1 MLALVNERI
10 KSDISRAADSGEMI
24 YHCGDNIMWDP
35 PVLIP
40 NTEVKPHRADGTVR
54 DTVWESRTLP
64 HFIKDIAGLKVM
76 QCPLTYVSGAACVFY
91 MHAAPVGGTA
101 DSGTVSGYALARVRL
116 CTRRSTVA
124 AHSTHSAPSTRVLLN
139 KDKKYNCPS

>member
-1 MLALVNERI
+1 MSVLALISERI
-10 KSDISRAADSGEMI
+10 KSDINRAASSGEMI

-76 QCPLTYVSGAACVFY
+76 QCPLTYVSG
-91 MHAAPVGGTA
+91 GG
-101 DSGTVSGYALARVRL
+101 VRFLYA
-116 CTRRSTVA
+116 RR
-124 AHSTHSAPSTRVLLN
+124 PCGR
-139 KDKKYNCPS
+139 DGG

>member
-1 MLALVNERI
+1 
-10 KSDISRAADSGEMI
+10 MI

-76 QCPLTYVSGAACVFY
+76 QCPLTYVSGGGVRFY
-91 MHAAPVGGTA
+91 MHAALGLR
-101 DSGTVSGYALARVRL
+101 SRSARRP
-116 CTRRSTVA
+116 CEGDA
-124 AHSTHSAPSTRVLLN
+124 A
-139 KDKKYNCPS
+139 

>member
-1 MLALVNERI
+1 MLALVSERI
-10 KSDISRAADSGEMI
+10 KSDINRAASSGEMI

-91 MHAAPVGGTA
+91 MHTAPPCGG
-101 DSGTVSGYALARVRL
+101 DGV
-116 CTRRSTVA
+116 
-124 AHSTHSAPSTRVLLN
+124 
-139 KDKKYNCPS
+139 

>member
-1 MLALVNERI
+1 MLFAGLKVLR
-10 KSDISRAADSGEMI
+10 GT

-64 HFIKDIAGLKVM
+64 HFIERVR
-76 QCPLTYVSGAACVFY
+76 
-91 MHAAPVGGTA
+91 A
-101 DSGTVSGYALARVRL
+101 DSPDFTVQALNMTTAVSARL
-116 CTRRSTVA
+116 
-124 AHSTHSAPSTRVLLN
+124 
-139 KDKKYNCPS
+139 

>member
-1 MLALVNERI
+1 
-10 KSDISRAADSGEMI
+10 MI

-76 QCPLTYVSGAACVFY
+76 QCPLTYVSGAACVFICAPLLWLGRRI
-91 MHAAPVGGTA
+91 AAYL
-101 DSGTVSGYALARVRL
+101 SGYALGRRAAPVRG
-116 CTRRSTVA
+116 TP
-124 AHSTHSAPSTRVLLN
+124 HSTSLTGYALGHILRLTLTLVRRR
-139 KDKKYNCPS
+139 

>member
-1 MLALVNERI
+1 
-10 KSDISRAADSGEMI
+10 
-24 YHCGDNIMWDP
+24 MWDP

-76 QCPLTYVSGAACVFY
+76 QCPLTYVSGAACVFIC
-91 MHAAPVGGTA
+91 MPPLWWGRRIAA
-101 DSGTVSGYALARVRL
+101 L
-116 CTRRSTVA
+116 
-124 AHSTHSAPSTRVLLN
+124 
-139 KDKKYNCPS
+139 

>member
-1 MLALVNERI
+1 
-10 KSDISRAADSGEMI
+10 MI

-76 QCPLTYVSGAACVFY
+76 QCPLTYVSGAADNTPSSGSALGRR
-91 MHAAPVGGTA
+91 AAPVRGTA
-101 DSGTVSGYALARVRL
+101 DSLSLI
-116 CTRRSTVA
+116 
-124 AHSTHSAPSTRVLLN
+124 HI
-139 KDKKYNCPS
+139 

>member
-1 MLALVNERI
+1 
-10 KSDISRAADSGEMI
+10 MI

-76 QCPLTYVSGAACVFY
+76 QCPLTYVSGAA
-91 MHAAPVGGTA
+91 
-101 DSGTVSGYALARVRL
+101 DSTPSSGYALG
-116 CTRRSTVA
+116 RRA
-124 AHSTHSAPSTRVLLN
+124 APSWKGRRIARLLRATRSVGAPPLWEGRRIAHL
-139 KDKKYNCPS
+139 

>member
-1 MLALVNERI
+1 
-10 KSDISRAADSGEMI
+10 MI

-76 QCPLTYVSGAACVFY
+76 QCPLTYVSGAADSTPSSGY
-91 MHAAPVGGTA
+91 ALGRRAAPVGGTA
-101 DSGTVSGYALARVRL
+101 
-116 CTRRSTVA
+116 
-124 AHSTHSAPSTRVLLN
+124 HSTSLTGYVLGHILRLTLT
-139 KDKKYNCPS
+139 PVRRQ

>member
-1 MLALVNERI
+1 MQ
-10 KSDISRAADSGEMI
+10 
-24 YHCGDNIMWDP
+24 DP

-40 NTEVKPHRADGTVR
+40 NTEVKLHRADGTVR

-101 DSGTVSGYALARVRL
+101 DSGISERL
-116 CTRRSTVA
+116 RSLGFAVPTREGDGV
-124 AHSTHSAPSTRVLLN
+124 
-139 KDKKYNCPS
+139 

>member
-10 KSDISRAADSGEMI
+10 KSDISRAAKSGEMI

-91 MHAAPVGGTA
+91 MRAAPCGG
-101 DSGTVSGYALARVRL
+101 D
-116 CTRRSTVA
+116 A
-124 AHSTHSAPSTRVLLN
+124 A
-139 KDKKYNCPS
+139 

>member
-1 MLALVNERI
+1 MSVLALISERI
-10 KSDISRAADSGEMI
+10 KNDISRAASSGEMI

-64 HFIKDIAGLKVM
+64 HFIKG
-76 QCPLTYVSGAACVFY
+76 CYPLE
-91 MHAAPVGGTA
+91 
-101 DSGTVSGYALARVRL
+101 
-116 CTRRSTVA
+116 VA
-124 AHSTHSAPSTRVLLN
+124 SL
-139 KDKKYNCPS
+139 

>member
-91 MHAAPVGGTA
+91 MHAAPVEGTPH
-101 DSGTVSGYALARVRL
+101 SGIVSGYALG
-116 CTRRSTVA
+116 RRA
-124 AHSTHSAPSTRVLLN
+124 APCGGDAA
-139 KDKKYNCPS
+139 